1 MAPLRSLERERFA
14 VEGVEWTSTT
24 VRSGG
29 ISGPLHDEWELTVRF
44 ECVVPFRAVVFMDS
58 KRIRSYAR
66 DWARHARPVAEL
78 SVKFTP
84 YDWEHTD
91 DVQIMAGGA
100 GITAAFESAS
110 LKTDPVAATTV
121 DVSPGAVGY
130 TGDPL
135 TVLRIPEVGASLGV
149 LLIRSTDTKGDR
161 TRWRVRDEHA
171 GGLGDFS
178 FLSAGRRSGWI
189 SLSA

>member
-1 MAPLRSLERERFA
+1 
-14 VEGVEWTSTT
+14 
-24 VRSGG
+24 
-29 ISGPLHDEWELTVRF
+29 
-44 ECVVPFRAVVFMDS
+44 MDS
-58 KRIRSYAR
+58 KTIRFYAR
-66 DWARHARPVAEL
+66 DWARHSEPVAQL
-78 SVKFTP
+78 SVHFKP

-91 DVQIMAGGA
+91 DVQIMAGG
-100 GITAAFESAS
+100 GIRAAVESAS
-110 LKTDPVAATTV
+110 LKTDPVAATMV
-121 DVSPGAVGY
+121 DVAPGAVGY

-135 TVLRIPEVGASLGV
+135 TVLRFPEIGASLGV
-149 LLIRSTDTKGDR
+149 LLVRSTDTKGDR